1 MDNPNRN
8 IKKEISD
15 KLKDDVLRGALGRFA
30 EAYPVSRAKAYENI
44 ADVEALRDSLK
55 TMKAAT
61 VARLEEVADQFEAE
75 AAKRGAKVFRAQD
88 GAALKKY
95 LVELC
100 KEKGVKR
107 IVKSKSMASEEI
119 HLNHDLEAAGLHV
132 KETDLGEWIIALA
145 GHKPSHMVMPA
156 IHLNRQQVAEY
167 FSKELS
173 EDIPPD
179 IPFMVQTARK
189 ALREEFLQADMG
201 ISGANFGIAENG
213 AIGLVTNEGNARL
226 ATTLPRVHVVI
237 IGYEKLIPTIK
248 DAVPILKSLP
258 RSATAQ
264 LMTSYV
270 TMISG
275 PTPTMV
281 KKDGQWVEEDKEL
294 HIILFDNG
302 RLKAAKDEKFKEI
315 YQCVRCASCLN
326 VCPVYQLVGGHVY
339 GHIYAG
345 GIGAIL
351 TAFVNSM
358 GDFEKINEL
367 CIGCRKC
374 TTVCPGKI
382 DIPGLIEELRARA
395 VKEHGLPFAMRFLFE
410 NIIANRKLF
419 HSLLRAGSLGQKP
432 VQSGR
437 FIRHLPLFLAGMT
450 EGRSLPAIADT
461 PLRDRVRKITR
472 KIEAPSKKVAFFSG
486 CNMDFVYPETG
497 ESVYKVL
504 QDLNIAVTFPED
516 QSCCG
521 KPVVGFGDVETTK
534 RIAKRNIEAFEKAG
548 ADYIIAAC
556 PSCTETLHV
565 TYPDILKDDPEW
577 AGRAEKFAAKVKEF
591 SQFVCGEYEKA
602 GRLAKKPGA
611 TKVTFHDSCHMKRVL
626 GIHEDPRK
634 LLESTGACE
643 LVEMKDCDKCCGM
656 AGAFG
661 IKYSELSAP
670 ILKQKIDNIKD
681 SGAEVV
687 AVGCPACM
695 MQIGGGLDKQAPGIK
710 IKHVADI
717 LAEQIKEEKPG
728 PEKKKDEFHFH

>member
-1 MDNPNRN
+1 MATKERN
-8 IKKEISD
+8 IKKEISQ
-15 KLKDDVLRGALGRFA
+15 KLKDDVLRGALGRFG
-30 EAYPVSRAKAYENI
+30 EAYPVSRAKAYENVG
-44 ADVEALRDSLK
+44 DVEALRDELK
-55 TMKAAT
+55 AMKVAA
-61 VARLEEVADQFEAE
+61 VANIEAIADKFEAE
-75 AAKRGAKVFRAQD
+75 ASKRGAKVFRAAD
-88 GAALKKY
+88 GPALKKY
-95 LVELC
+95 LLDLC
-100 KEKGVKR
+100 KAKDVKR

-119 HLNHDLEAAGLHV
+119 HLNHTLEEAGIHV

-145 GHKPSHMVMPA
+145 GHTPSHMVMPA
-156 IHLNRQQVAEY
+156 IHLNRQQCAEY
-167 FSKELS
+167 FSKELN
-173 EDIPPD
+173 EEIPPD

-189 ALREEFLQADMG
+189 TLREEFLKADMG

-226 ATTLPRVHVVI
+226 VTTLPRVHVVI

-248 DAVPILKSLP
+248 DTIPILRSLP

-264 LMTSYV
+264 LATSYV
-270 TMISG
+270 SMISG
-275 PTPTMV
+275 PAPAMV
-281 KKDGQWVEEDKEL
+281 KQDGKWVEQDKEL

-315 YQCVRCASCLN
+315 FQCVRCASCLN

-351 TAFVNSM
+351 TAFFNSM

-374 TTVCPGKI
+374 TTVCPGRI
-382 DIPGLIEELRARA
+382 DIPGLIEELRARG
-395 VKEHGLPFAMRFLFE
+395 VKDHGLPFSLKLLFE
-410 NIIANRKLF
+410 NVIANRRLF
-419 HSLLRAGSLGQKP
+419 HSLLRTAAIGQKP

-437 FIRHLPLFLAGMT
+437 FIRHLPLFMAGMT

-461 PLRDRVRKITR
+461 PLRDRIRRIT
-472 KIEAPSKKVAFFSG
+472 KKLDAPAKKVAFFSG

-504 QDLNIAVTFPED
+504 QDLNIAVVFPED

-534 RIAKRNIEAFEKAG
+534 KIAKRNIEAFEKADV
-548 ADYIIAAC
+548 DYVIAAC

-565 TYPDILKDDPEW
+565 TYPEILKDDPQW
-577 AGRAEKFAAKVKEF
+577 AGRAKAFAAKVKEF
-591 SQFVCGEYEKA
+591 SQLVCAEYEKA

-611 TKVTFHDSCHMKRVL
+611 TKVTYHDSCHMKRVL
-626 GIHEDPRK
+626 GIHEEPRK

-643 LVEMKDCDKCCGM
+643 VVEMKDCDKCCGM

-681 SGAEVV
+681 SGAKVV

-695 MQIGGGLDKQAPGIK
+695 MQIGGGLDKQAPDIK
-710 IKHVADI
+710 VRHVADI
-717 LAEQIKEEKPG
+717 LADEIKNDDASA
-728 PEKKKDEFHFH
+728 KKKDEFHFH